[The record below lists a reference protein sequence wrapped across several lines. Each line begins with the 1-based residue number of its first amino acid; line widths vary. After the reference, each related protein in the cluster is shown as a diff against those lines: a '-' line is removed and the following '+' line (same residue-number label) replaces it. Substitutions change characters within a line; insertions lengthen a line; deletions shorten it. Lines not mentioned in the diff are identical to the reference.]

1 MIRKIFSVS
10 FAVVL
15 ILAMLWASGETAQAD
30 TVKIGIVAEMSGAGA
45 RVGVR
50 WERGIL
56 LAVEEINAS
65 GGLLGKKIETYTLDT
80 KTEPPVSVAAMKKAI
95 EQKPFVIMGTVYSS
109 STIVNMG
116 ILQQAGIPQIVG
128 SEATGVTQ
136 KGNPNIFRT
145 SYSTFLAMKKLARY
159 ILEGF
164 NTQKLA
170 VIYSN
175 DTFGKSGRDAI
186 AELTEGKAQ
195 LVGDIA
201 TEVGQTDFTGEIA
214 RLQRSG
220 ADTLYFQ
227 VHEEEGA
234 RMMMQIKEAGLK
246 INCATY
252 GTDITHIADLAKSDA
267 DGLVGIDLPAEA
279 LPIMPLNKKYEAKY
293 GEEVDAEAVKG
304 YVGTYVVKATVEKVG
319 SFDQQKF
326 RDTLH
331 NSTIYAKDEPGVLM
345 DISYDEN
352 GDIDRISFL
361 VEIKNGK
368 VTIKETLP
376 PLKK

>member
-10 FAVVL
+10 FVVVL
-15 ILAMLWASGETAQAD
+15 TLTTLWAFGETAQAD
-30 TVKIGIVAEMSGAGA
+30 TVKIGIVAEMSGTGA
-45 RVGVR
+45 RVGAR

-145 SYSTFLAMKKLARY
+145 SYSTFLAMKKLTRY

-164 NTQKLA
+164 DTKKLA
-170 VIYSN
+170 VIYAN

-195 LVGDIA
+195 LVADIA
-201 TEVGQTDFTGEIA
+201 TEVGQTDFAGEIA

-279 LPIMPLNKKYEAKY
+279 LPIMPLNKKYQAKY

-331 NSTIYAKDEPGVLM
+331 NSTIYVKDEPGVLM